1 MILGLIIVVMVIS
14 VTILLLERKDLL
26 DRIKDL
32 EAINS
37 EQIAYIISLE
47 YKKYGID
54 DDDR

>member
-54 DDDR
+54 DDR